1 MPFERAGQVCHHHN
15 GTLENPHKEHVFAF
29 VIFVDAR
36 RQLGNFRINLFPCEE
51 YVLQIVLHVLSLHGF
66 FFLAGA
72 SSRRTHP
79 EVAPQGGYIFL
90 VRFKYYLNPT
100 G

>member
-1 MPFERAGQVCHHHN
+1 MPLERAGQVCHHHN
-15 GTLENPHKEHVFAF
+15 GALENPHEEHVFAF

-36 RQLGNFRINLFPCEE
+36 RQLGNFRINLFLGKE

-72 SSRRTHP
+72 SSRRTRP
-79 EVAPQGGYIFL
+79 NVSPGRVYFL
-90 VRFKYYLNPT
+90 GPL
-100 G
+100 

>member
-1 MPFERAGQVCHHHN
+1 MPLERAGQVCHHHN
-15 GTLENPHKEHVFAF
+15 GALENPHEEHVFAF

-72 SSRRTHP
+72 SSRRTRP